1 VSFNHY
7 SAGAVIGFLRRYID
21 GICLGEEPAYRIFN
35 VEPVFGGG
43 LTATSVMHDL
53 PYVRIKSSWRIEGG
67 TLHLEAVVPP
77 ETTATVALPGRPSE
91 TRVGPG
97 RHTVDARID
106 ATTESAPDRPG
117 DAMAARADAAG
128 GGAG

>member
-1 VSFNHY
+1 MSFNHY

-53 PYVRIKSSWRIEGG
+53 PYVRIQI
-67 TLHLEAVVPP
+67 VV
-77 ETTATVALPGRPSE
+77 ADRGR
-91 TRVGPG
+91 
-97 RHTVDARID
+97 D
-106 ATTESAPDRPG
+106 SAPRG
-117 DAMAARADAAG
+117 RRAAG
-128 GGAG
+128 DDGNGGAVRPDL